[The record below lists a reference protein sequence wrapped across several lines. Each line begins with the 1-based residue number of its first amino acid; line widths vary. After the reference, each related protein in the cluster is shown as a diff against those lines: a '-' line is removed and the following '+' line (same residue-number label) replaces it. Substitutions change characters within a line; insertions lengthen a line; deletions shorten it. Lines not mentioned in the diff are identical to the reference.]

1 MLGKYMSSTGLERY
15 MLRYKIIY
23 STVALILGLIA
34 VIGGYWLFS
43 LDGYYTEAT
52 GWMLNIFGCAILY
65 NNNNMAP
72 GFFLFLVGLFLII
85 ITQYKTRTNRKPKGQ
100 SNIDEQ
106 ALLYKFIYSMMGL
119 TVGFLCTIFGIVLAE
134 NGGNLC
140 PTDWATKIT
149 SYETLYFTGAMF
161 FLTGIIISIVTRYR
175 IRIYYGLGEDNT
187 KELNN

>member
-1 MLGKYMSSTGLERY
+1 MPPKSLEGY
-15 MLRYKIIY
+15 ILRYKIIY

-72 GFFLFLVGLFLII
+72 GFFLFFVVLFLII
-85 ITQYKTRTNRKPKGQ
+85 ITQYKTSTNRKPNGQ
-100 SNIDEQ
+100 SNIDEK

-119 TVGFLCTIFGIVLAE
+119 ATGFFCTSFGIVLAE

-149 SYETLYFTGAMF
+149 SYENLFLAGAIF
-161 FLTGIIISIVTRYR
+161 FLTGIIILIVTRYR
-175 IRIYYGLGEDNT
+175 YRIYYGFGEDNS